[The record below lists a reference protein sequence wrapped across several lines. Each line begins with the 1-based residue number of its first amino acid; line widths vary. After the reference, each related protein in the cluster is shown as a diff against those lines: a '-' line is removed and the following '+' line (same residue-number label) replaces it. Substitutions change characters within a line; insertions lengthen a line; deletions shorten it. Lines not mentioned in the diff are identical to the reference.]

1 MADLATLA
9 DWDAYQ
15 ERLPAALIAQVE
27 AAVRSYCGWHIA
39 PSVTETITV
48 DGQGGHVL
56 ALPTL
61 HLTAVTAVSNAS
73 DVVSL
78 DDVDWSEAGY
88 LELRCG
94 HWTCRPRGVIA
105 TITHGYDTPPAEV
118 VGVIMQVAS
127 RASSSPA
134 GITREQAGSVSFS
147 YALTAPGVS
156 GGVALLEHERAIL
169 DHYRIPPRA

>member
-39 PSVTETITV
+39 PSVSETITV

-61 HLTAVTAVSNAS
+61 HLTAVATVSNG
-73 DVVSL
+73 D
-78 DDVDWSEAGY
+78 DDVSADNFDWSESGY

-94 HWTCRPRGVIA
+94 HWTCRPRGVTA
-105 TITHGYDTPPAEV
+105 AITHGYEQAPADV
-118 VGVIMQVAS
+118 IGVIMQIAA

-156 GGVALLEHERAIL
+156 GGVALLEHERTIL
-169 DHYRIPPRA
+169 DHYRLPPRA